1 MFNWSSRRRELA
13 EQAAQRELADDA
25 ARNASWARCT
35 PSSQDLAG
43 LFRDDL
49 PTVTGPRVVTG
60 IGPKGGSEKATT
72 RGLRRPGPDLTAAAG
87 VDPATTARRLM
98 AGLTAW

>member
-25 ARNASWARCT
+25 ARNASRARCP

-72 RGLRRPGPDLTAAAG
+72 RGLRRPGPTCRQLPVWTPQPRLG
-87 VDPATTARRLM
+87 ARWQ
-98 AGLTAW
+98 A

>member
-13 EQAAQRELADDA
+13 EQAAQRELLKRV
-25 ARNASWARCT
+25 ARNDL
-35 PSSQDLAG
+35 SQMYAELAG

-49 PTVTGPRVVTG
+49 PTSVVTG
-60 IGPKGGSEKATT
+60 IGPKGGSGRATT
-72 RGLRRPGPDLTAAAG
+72 RGLRRPGPDLPAAAG

-98 AGLTAW
+98 TGLTAW

>member
-1 MFNWSSRRRELA
+1 
-13 EQAAQRELADDA
+13 
-25 ARNASWARCT
+25 
-35 PSSQDLAG
+35 
-43 LFRDDL
+43 
-49 PTVTGPRVVTG
+49 VVTG